1 MGKNI
6 IKTNDNQT
14 LKITQLKGVGCGLG
28 GNGMVYPQL
37 SNGEY
42 DFDNGTHILDIDNTD
57 WFKSLDTNDE
67 KIVNQYVKDNT
78 DFWVDNKE

>member
-14 LKITQLKGVGCGLG
+14 LKITELNSVGSGLCD
-28 GNGMVYPQL
+28 NGMVYPQL

-42 DFDNGTHILDIDNTD
+42 DLDTGTHILDIDNTD